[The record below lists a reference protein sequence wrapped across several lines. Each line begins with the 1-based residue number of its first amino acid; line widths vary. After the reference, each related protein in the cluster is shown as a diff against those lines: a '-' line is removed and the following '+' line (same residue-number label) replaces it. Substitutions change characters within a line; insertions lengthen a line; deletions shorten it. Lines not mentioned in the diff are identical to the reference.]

1 MSAVLKAEL
10 APDFDEARRFL
21 SALDPAAASFTFQTF
36 DDGHEPKNKRL
47 SRILHGSFEN
57 HRHELARLNVQG
69 AGVFVMVNKGDGLGR
84 KADNVTGVRA
94 LFVDLD
100 GSPLEPV
107 LAVNVEPHIAVES
120 SSSRFH
126 AYWLAEGCPLE
137 RFTPLQE
144 ALAAKFDGDPKVK
157 DLPRVMR
164 LPGFWHLKGKPFQTR
179 IIQTKQIPTY
189 SIAQILEEFSAIE
202 KSPFKQA
209 RTGLEQGARNDGV
222 FRYASKLRGMGMAEN
237 EARELVLEAA
247 ACCIPPLDEA
257 EALRCLESAWRYP
270 AGINLTDTGNGQRLA
285 ARYGQDIRYSHALRK
300 WLLWDTRWIFDD
312 AGGIIVLAKDTA
324 RGIYIEAAQQTDD
337 TRRAATAK
345 HATASESLPR
355 LTAMVELAKSEPGI
369 PIRPD
374 ELDRDPMLLGVR
386 NGTVNL
392 LTGGLREP
400 RREDYITKSAMTHYD
415 PAADCPQWQKFLNRI
430 MAGDPEMIGFL
441 QRSIGY
447 SLTGSTAE
455 QCLFMLYGTGANGKS
470 TFLNVLSELVGDYG
484 ANTPAESLMVQHNA
498 GVRNDIAR
506 LRGVRFVTAIETED
520 GQRLAESLVKSLVGG
535 DTISAR
541 FLYGEFF
548 DFKPQFKLFLAA
560 NHKPIIKGD
569 DYAIWRR
576 VRLVPFEVTVPEAE
590 WDMALPEKLRAELP
604 GILNWAIEGCLEWL
618 RTGLRAPAKV
628 LAATAEY
635 RGEMDFMQQFF
646 DECCHIEPK
655 AAAGATEL
663 YKAYQQ
669 WAEDNTGWCL
679 SQTKFSLKLMERGF
693 VKEKTPWIRYRG
705 IGLRQRREDF

>member
-1 MSAVLKAEL
+1 MNMLEFALSYASRGWHVFPLKPNGKTPLTPNGFKAATTDPEQIEAWWKKHPKANIGIACGASGLVVLDGDVKHGADPDASLANLLNGHHTLPATLRAETPSGGWHQVFIAPPDGEVRNSAGQLG
-10 APDFDEARRFL
+10 PG
-21 SALDPAAASFTFQTF
+21 LD
-36 DDGHEPKNKRL
+36 
-47 SRILHGSFEN
+47 
-57 HRHELARLNVQG
+57 
-69 AGVFVMVNKGDGLGR
+69 
-84 KADNVTGVRA
+84 VRA
-94 LFVDLD
+94 IGGYVVVAPSVVD
-100 GSPLEPV
+100 
-107 LAVNVEPHIAVES
+107 
-120 SSSRFH
+120 
-126 AYWLAEGCPLE
+126 
-137 RFTPLQE
+137 
-144 ALAAKFDGDPKVK
+144 
-157 DLPRVMR
+157 
-164 LPGFWHLKGKPFQTR
+164 GKPYRWVSDVAPAVFPECLQGELS
-179 IIQTKQIPTY
+179 Q
-189 SIAQILEEFSAIE
+189 
-202 KSPFKQA
+202 SPFKQA
-209 RTGLEQGARNDGV
+209 TTGLKQGARNDGV

-257 EALRCLESAWRYP
+257 EAMRCLESAWRYP

-285 ARYGQDIRYSHALRK
+285 ARYGQDIRYSHALRV

-337 TRRAATAK
+337 ARRAATAK

-374 ELDRDPMLLGVR
+374 ELDRDAMLLGVR

-392 LTGGLREP
+392 LTGGLRTP

-415 PAADCPQWQKFLNRI
+415 PAADCPQWRKFLNRI

-441 QRSIGY
+441 QRAIGY

-470 TFLNVLSELVGDYG
+470 TFLNVLGELVGDYG
-484 ANTPAESLMVQHNA
+484 ANTPAESLMVQHNP

-535 DTISAR
+535 DVISAR

-590 WDMALPEKLRAELP
+590 WDLALPEKLRAELP
-604 GILNWAIEGCLEWL
+604 GILNWAIEGCLEWQ
-618 RTGLRAPAKV
+618 RTGLRAPDKV
-628 LAATAEY
+628 MAATAEY
-635 RGEMDFMQQFF
+635 RGEMDFMQQFL
-646 DECCHIEPK
+646 DECCHIAPA

-693 VKEKTPWIRYRG
+693 TKEKTPWIRYRG
-705 IGLRQRREDF
+705 IGLRREDF